1 MLTTEAAGLALN
13 IAKGLV
19 KLTRQVDLVLA
30 EKEAVVNP
38 IALPAPEL
46 NLEPFPEDMEKALRA
61 LLSEPFREELDPIA
75 EDREEIKNLLRPG
88 ADPSSAQMFPFIKKY
103 LPEMEIRRSVD
114 LNSEFM
120 KTLRKAR
127 PDWAADPELR
137 VAAFYI
143 HAGSDYR
150 NKGYTWRLA
159 LTVVDVVA
167 EFGAENTSLFVR
179 DKNLQG
185 IIEAVLKRFG
195 EADVQTTD
203 STKDLLR
210 SVLSATLNGVIDA
223 KEHLNIDNDWM
234 EGLLDAIA
242 AARSKSTDP
251 DNFLV
256 GLVQGKGYPLLVA
269 SIMST
274 ASGQLGAGD
283 AKAFE
288 LTAASF
294 LESVAGIIEAR
305 PTFDDFFKDYWGDL
319 LRAGLSSV
327 AKHGPALLAD
337 EDPLLGKILS
347 AVAGNL
353 ASQPDNKF
361 LTREML
367 VGIVDTV
374 VGTVAANPD
383 HINDI
388 LSDDWLAALVNSIA
402 GTMSNEGILKAFTRE
417 GLETMAKNVLHTF
430 SEQPDLII
438 RDPGL
443 ARQLL
448 GGVLSS
454 ISEVSVFNVESL
466 ASATV
471 AGALETVSDHPELL
485 KFDYGDMVADL
496 AGKIATLVKDKKI
509 TNIQGQDIA
518 RAAIASLAENPK
530 LLIDLQKKLVA
541 ITIDA
546 VVDIAGED
554 AGALISDGLMS
565 ATVAC
570 VLNAVTVAGKAPLD
584 TQSIDAFGERL
595 KQLLHAGMVRA
606 EAELGIRMGLQSLP
620 DVLELLVIAWA
631 QGKIESTDPQ
641 DEVFIQI
648 FAALADHVQGAAQI

>member
-1 MLTTEAAGLALN
+1 MLTAEAAGLALN

-30 EKEAVVNP
+30 EKEAVTGP
-38 IALPAPEL
+38 ISLPAPVL
-46 NLEPFPEDMEKALRA
+46 NLAPFPEDMEKALGK
-61 LLSEPFREELDPIA
+61 LLSEPYRKELDPIA
-75 EDREEIKNLLRPG
+75 EDREEIGILLKPG

-120 KTLRKAR
+120 KTLRNAR

-137 VAAFYI
+137 VAAYYV

-167 EFGAENTSLFVR
+167 EFGAENTALFTR
-179 DKNLQG
+179 DKSLQG
-185 IIEAVLKRFG
+185 IIGAVLKRFG
-195 EADVQTTD
+195 DTDVQTTD
-203 STKDLLR
+203 STNDLLR
-210 SVLSATLNGVIDA
+210 CVLSATLNGVIDA
-223 KEHLNIDNDWM
+223 KDYLEIDNDWM
-234 EGLLDAIA
+234 EGLVNAIA
-242 AARSKSTDP
+242 AARSKASDP

-274 ASGQLGAGD
+274 ASGQLGTGD
-283 AKAFE
+283 ANAFE

-294 LESVAGIIEAR
+294 LESVAGIIEAQ
-305 PTFDDFFKDYWGDL
+305 PTFDDFLKDHWGDL
-319 LRAGLSSV
+319 LRAGLNSV
-327 AKHGPALLAD
+327 EKHGPALLAE

-347 AVAGNL
+347 SLAGNL
-353 ASQPDNKF
+353 ASRPDNKF
-361 LTREML
+361 LTRETL

-383 HINDI
+383 RIDDI

-402 GTMSNEGILKAFTRE
+402 GTMSNKGILKAFTRE
-417 GLETMAKNVLHTF
+417 GLETMVKNVLQTF
-430 SEQPDLII
+430 GEQPGLII
-438 RDPGL
+438 HDPGL

-448 GGVLSS
+448 TGVLSS

-471 AGALETVSDHPELL
+471 TGALETVADHPELL
-485 KFDYGDMVADL
+485 KFDYGDVVAGL
-496 AGKIATLVKDKKI
+496 AGKMATLVKDKKI
-509 TNIQGQDIA
+509 TNIQGQDIVK
-518 RAAIASLAENPK
+518 AAIASLAENPN
-530 LLIDLQKKLVA
+530 LLIDLKKKLAV

-546 VVDIAGED
+546 VIDIAGED
-554 AGALISDGLMS
+554 AGALISDGLKPD
-565 ATVAC
+565 TVAG
-570 VLNAVTVAGKAPLD
+570 VLNAVAVAGKAALD
-584 TQSIDAFGERL
+584 TQSIDEFGERL

-606 EAELGIRMGLQSLP
+606 EAELGIRMRLQTLP

-631 QGKIESTDPQ
+631 QGKIEITDPHN
-641 DEVFIQI
+641 EHFIKL

>member
-1 MLTTEAAGLALN
+1 MLTAEAAGLALN

-30 EKEAVVNP
+30 EKEAVTGP
-38 IALPAPEL
+38 ISLPAPVL
-46 NLEPFPEDMEKALRA
+46 NLAPFPEVMKEALGK
-61 LLSEPFREELDPIA
+61 LLSEPYRKELDPIA
-75 EDREEIKNLLRPG
+75 KDREKIGILLKPG

-103 LPEMEIRRSVD
+103 LPEMEIRKSVD

-120 KTLRKAR
+120 KTLQNAR

-137 VAAFYI
+137 VAAFYV
-143 HAGSDYR
+143 HAGIDYR

-167 EFGAENTSLFVR
+167 EFGAENTALFTR

-185 IIEAVLKRFG
+185 IIGAVLKRFG
-195 EADVQTTD
+195 DADAQTTD
-203 STKDLLR
+203 STNDLLR
-210 SVLSATLNGVIDA
+210 CVLSATLNGVIDA
-223 KEHLNIDNDWM
+223 KDYLDIDNDWM
-234 EGLLDAIA
+234 EGLVNAIA
-242 AARSKSTDP
+242 AARSKASDP

-256 GLVQGKGYPLLVA
+256 GLVQGKGYPLLIG

-283 AKAFE
+283 ANAFE

-294 LESVAGIIEAR
+294 LKSIVGIIEAH
-305 PTFDDFFKDYWGDL
+305 PTFDDFFKDHWGDV

-327 AKHGPALLAD
+327 EKHGPALLTN

-347 AVAGNL
+347 SVAGNL

-361 LTREML
+361 LTRETL
-367 VGIVDTV
+367 VGIVDIV

-383 HINDI
+383 RIDDI

-402 GTMSNEGILKAFTRE
+402 GTMSNEGILKVFTRE
-417 GLETMAKNVLHTF
+417 GLETMTNNVLHTF
-430 SEQPDLII
+430 GEHPDLII

-443 ARQLL
+443 AQHLL

-454 ISEVSVFNVESL
+454 ISKVSVFNVESL
-466 ASATV
+466 ATSAV

-485 KFDYGDMVADL
+485 KFNYGDMVADL
-496 AGKIATLVKDKKI
+496 AGKIATLLKDNKI
-509 TNIQGQDIA
+509 TNIQGQNIV

-530 LLIDLQKKLVA
+530 LLIELHKNLAA

-546 VVDIAGED
+546 VIDIAGKD
-554 AGALISDGLMS
+554 TGALISAGLKS
-565 ATVAC
+565 DTVAG
-570 VLNAVTVAGKAPLD
+570 VLNAVAVAGKAALE
-584 TQSIDAFGERL
+584 TQSIDEFGERL
-595 KQLLHAGMVRA
+595 KQLLYAGMVRA
-606 EAELGIRMGLQSLP
+606 EAELGIRMRLQSLP

-631 QGKIESTDPQ
+631 QGKIEITDPPN
-641 DEVFIQI
+641 EHFNNI
-648 FAALADHVQGAAQI
+648 FAALADRVQGAAQI